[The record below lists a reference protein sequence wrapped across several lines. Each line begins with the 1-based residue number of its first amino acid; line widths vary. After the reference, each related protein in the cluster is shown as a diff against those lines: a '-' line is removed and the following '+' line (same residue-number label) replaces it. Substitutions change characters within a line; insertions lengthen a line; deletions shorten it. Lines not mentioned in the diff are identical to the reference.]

1 MTTTTTMMTLPP
13 LYNFHSEDVQWVDVW
28 DLNVLDMEISKGVL
42 KRKDEQDKQGRW
54 LWDEYNKDGTRTYTF
69 NEESRDKVEVMLW
82 DQSRK
87 IGLRIRW
94 NFLEEEVG
102 LTVPTIEYQM
112 GRKDT
117 RKIKHFN

>member
-1 MTTTTTMMTLPP
+1 MMTLPP